1 MLSKVYNPLVTMT
14 AVLLSFG
21 TAVALAHA
29 GGLPSPA
36 LAVPGV
42 VFAFTLARR
51 PGGEPLPEKLTAA
64 VLFSV
69 LAGASACLGPQLSRH
84 PVVSGAVFVAFMGG
98 SVWARRFGA
107 AAARLGAMAPA
118 VALPCLIAAPA
129 AAAGGP
135 WWPGC
140 GWMALVGLSAF
151 GWVGTVRWLGRRL
164 TGLPGPRLRPAPA
177 GRANPRAG
185 MPASTRMAVQTTLAL
200 AIALTA
206 GHLLFG
212 AHWQWCAISVMVVN
226 MGTAGRGDLA
236 LKGIERGLGAMAGTI
251 VATALPGTAQPH
263 GPAAVATIFV
273 LLALASGVRQYSY
286 AVYACCVTAVLSVL
300 YGYFGESAQD
310 LLPIRLGALSLG
322 AAIAVTIGWFLL
334 PVRARDVVRARLASA
349 LAALSAVLEARR
361 TGSAVSAALTAFDA
375 AAESAWASAR
385 PHRLHRAVLRLTRT
399 PGDAHP
405 ADIGD
410 ALREARVSVRAMA
423 RAGAGPRERAT
434 AAAIGSLRRA
444 LADPAAPLPCLPE
457 PAHQGPLDGVDA
469 ALRQAAA
476 AIPALRPP
484 ASRGTARA
492 SVRRRD
498 QRGGRSG
505 RPSPA

>member
-51 PGGEPLPEKLTAA
+51 PGGEPLPEKLAAA

-107 AAARLGAMAPA
+107 AATRLGAMAPA
-118 VALPCLIAAPA
+118 VALACLLAAPA
-129 AAAGGP
+129 AAADGP

-140 GWMALVGLSAF
+140 GWTALVGLSAF
-151 GWVGTVRWLGRRL
+151 GWVRAVRWLGRRL

-185 MPASTRMAVQTTLAL
+185 VPASTRMAVQTTLAL

-251 VATALPGTAQPH
+251 VATALAEVAQPH
-263 GPAAVATIFV
+263 GTAAIATIFV
-273 LLALASGVRQYSY
+273 LLALASGLRQYSY
-286 AVYACCVTAVLSVL
+286 AVYACCVTAVVSVL
-300 YGYFGESAQD
+300 YGYFGESAQE

-349 LAALSAVLEARR
+349 LAALSALLEARR
-361 TGSAVSAALTAFDA
+361 TESAVSAAIIAFDA
-375 AAESAWASAR
+375 AAESVWASAR
-385 PHRLHRAVLRLTRT
+385 SHRLHRAVLRLTRT

-423 RAGAGPRERAT
+423 AAGAAPRERAT
-434 AAAIGSLRRA
+434 AAAVGSLRRA
-444 LADPAAPLPCLPE
+444 LADPAAPLPHLPE

-484 ASRGTARA
+484 APRRTARA

-498 QRGGRSG
+498 QGGGRSG
-505 RPSPA
+505 RRSPA

>member
-42 VFAFTLARR
+42 VFAFTLGRR
-51 PGGEPLPEKLTAA
+51 PGGEPLPEKLAA
-64 VLFSV
+64 AALFSV
-69 LAGASACLGPQLSRH
+69 LAGASAWLGPQLSRH

-98 SVWARRFGA
+98 SVWARRFGSA
-107 AAARLGAMAPA
+107 ATRLGAMAPA
-118 VALPCLIAAPA
+118 VALACLLAAPA
-129 AAAGGP
+129 AADGS
-135 WWPGC
+135 WWPGS
-140 GWMALVGLSAF
+140 GWTALVGLSAF
-151 GWVGTVRWLGRRL
+151 GWVRAVRWLGQRL
-164 TGLPGPRLRPAPA
+164 TGLPGPRIRPAPA

-185 MPASTRMAVQTTLAL
+185 VPASTRMAVQTTLAL

-226 MGTAGRGDLA
+226 MGAAGRGDLA

-251 VATALPGTAQPH
+251 VATALPEVVQPH
-263 GPAAVATIFV
+263 GTAAIATIFV
-273 LLALASGVRQYSY
+273 LLALASGLRQYSY
-286 AVYACCVTAVLSVL
+286 AVYACCVTTVLSVL

-361 TGSAVSAALTAFDA
+361 TGSAVPAAITAFDA
-375 AAESAWASAR
+375 AAESVWASAR
-385 PHRLHRAVLRLTRT
+385 SHRLHRAVLRLTRT

-423 RAGAGPRERAT
+423 VAGAGPRERAT
-434 AAAIGSLRRA
+434 AAAVGSLRRA

-476 AIPALRPP
+476 AIPALRARAP
-484 ASRGTARA
+484 RRTARA

-498 QRGGRSG
+498 QGGGRSG
-505 RPSPA
+505 RRSPA

>member
-1 MLSKVYNPLVTMT
+1 MT

-51 PGGEPLPEKLTAA
+51 PGGEPPRETLAAA
-64 VLFSV
+64 VLFCA
-69 LAGASACLGPQLSRH
+69 LAGASAWLGPQLSRH

-118 VALPCLIAAPA
+118 VALACLIAAPA
-129 AAAGGP
+129 AAVGP
-135 WWPGC
+135 WWPRC
-140 GWMALVGLSAF
+140 GWTALVGLSAF

-226 MGTAGRGDLA
+226 IGTAGRGDLA
-236 LKGIERGLGAMAGTI
+236 LKGIERALGAMAGTI

-263 GPAAVATIFV
+263 GSAAIATIFV

-385 PHRLHRAVLRLTRT
+385 PHRLHRAVLRLIRT

-423 RAGAGPRERAT
+423 AAAGPRERAT

-484 ASRGTARA
+484 ASRRTARA
-492 SVRRRD
+492 GARRRD
-498 QRGGRSG
+498 QGGGRSG